1 MQYFLIFLAFLCG
14 AVFPLQAGLNT
25 QMTKYVEHPILTA
38 FLSFF
43 TGLIGIVVYAV
54 ITRIPLQT
62 LTNCRNAPWYIWFA
76 GILGAFYISTVIVLI
91 PRLGFALTFGL
102 IVAGQMTISL
112 LFDHYGILHT
122 PIREISMGR
131 IIGALFLVVGVILI
145 RKF

>member
-38 FLSFF
+38 FLSFL
-43 TGLIGIVVYAV
+43 TGLIGIILYAI
-54 ITRIPLQT
+54 ITRIPLQA
-62 LTNCRNAPWYIWFA
+62 LANCRNAPWYVWFA

-102 IVAGQMTISL
+102 IVAGQMAVSL
-112 LFDHYGILHT
+112 LFDHYGILDT
-122 PIREISMGR
+122 PIREISIGR
-131 IIGALFLVVGVILI
+131 IIGALFLVAGVILI

>member
-38 FLSFF
+38 FLSFL
-43 TGLIGIVVYAV
+43 TGLIGIILYAV
-54 ITRIPLQT
+54 ITRIPLQA
-62 LTNCRNAPWYIWFA
+62 LANCRNAPWYVWFA
-76 GILGAFYISTVIVLI
+76 GLLGAFYISTVIVLI

-102 IVAGQMTISL
+102 IVTGQMAVSI
-112 LFDHYGILHT
+112 LFDHYGILDT
-122 PIREISMGR
+122 SIREISFGR
-131 IIGALFLVVGVILI
+131 IIGALFLVAGVILI